1 MAELSR
7 HGSDV
12 GSVFD
17 LLGEDENDLTSAL
30 GFVLARSPRFREAI
44 IHRISPTGNLHSGGD
59 TNVALEVR
67 GEKGRTDLEL
77 HLGEALFVF
86 EAKRDWLLPS
96 GDQLARYADRI
107 SSSSGVGALVS
118 LSQASHALAAQY
130 LPMQVT
136 GVPVVHLP
144 WSDVISDLA
153 DVAPGV
159 RGRERTWLDELHAYL
174 KKVVRMR
181 SVADGCT
188 YCVVLNDER
197 PAGGA
202 SFKEFVCEQLVYF
215 HPYGISGWPTIPPNF
230 MAFRWDGAVRRIHR
244 VIHHDVLPTL
254 AERWPYMAS
263 NPAAMRPHAVYDLG
277 PQLPPKE
284 PILNGAN
291 YRASRLWVLLDQLQT
306 ADTLSDAIAGTR
318 ALEARCGNA

>member
-1 MAELSR
+1 MAVLTR

-17 LLGEDENDLTSAL
+17 LLGDNENDLTSAL
-30 GFVLARSPRFREAI
+30 GFVLARSPLFREAI
-44 IHRISPTGNLHSGGD
+44 MRRISPTGKLHSHGD
-59 TNVALEVR
+59 ANVALEVR
-67 GEKGRTDLEL
+67 GDNGRTDLEL
-77 HLGEALFVF
+77 HFGEGLLVF

-96 GDQLARYADRI
+96 EEQLARYADRI
-107 SSSSGVGALVS
+107 SSSSGPGALAS

-130 LPMQVT
+130 LPTQVA

-144 WSDVISDLA
+144 WSDVIADLA
-153 DVAPGV
+153 DVAPVV

-181 SVADGCT
+181 SVADSCT

-202 SFKEFVCEQLVYF
+202 SFKEIVCEQRAYF

-244 VIHHDVLPTL
+244 VIHHDVLPNLT
-254 AERWPYMAS
+254 ERWPYMAW

-277 PQLPPKE
+277 PQLQPKE

-306 ADTLSDAIAGTR
+306 ADTLADAIAGTR
-318 ALEARCGNA
+318 ALDARCGNA